1 MYQVGIVMHIVEYLS
16 RCSSKAGDDPT
27 APLNSGPHNQNL
39 LTFWSATSL
48 PVSVLLIELDR
59 FLAIRF
65 PFKYPHLVNSHR
77 SLALCSVTQ
86 LGSLITSLTLWG
98 TKTMGNHN
106 VFLAIIFIPYSI
118 CMAACLGC
126 ALYVVKTLIHQ
137 IRRDNRVSHGLGKMV
152 LCVERR
158 IVLFYKPPA
167 LLYFT
172 VADLCT
178 MPNGSCCS
186 TKSKS
191 TGLQLFSFFLSRFD
205 PN

>member
-1 MYQVGIVMHIVEYLS
+1 MHIVEYLS

-65 PFKYPHLVNSHR
+65 PFKYPHLVNSPR

-86 LGSLITSLTLWG
+86 LGSLITSVTLWG

-118 CMAACLGC
+118 CMAVCLGC

-137 IRRDNRVSHGLGKMV
+137 IRRDNRVRMEL
-152 LCVERR
+152 LCVERK
-158 IVLFYKPPA
+158 IVSFYKPPA
-167 LLYFT
+167 LLLFT
-172 VADLCT
+172 EADFCT
-178 MPNGSCCS
+178 MSNGSCCS

-191 TGLQLFSFFLSRFD
+191 TGLQLFSFFLEIRR
-205 PN
+205 

>member
-1 MYQVGIVMHIVEYLS
+1 MQVGIVMHIVEYLS

-65 PFKYPHLVNSHR
+65 PFKYPHLVNSPR

-86 LGSLITSLTLWG
+86 LGSLITSVTLWG

-137 IRRDNRVSHGLGKMV
+137 IRRDNRVRMEL
-152 LCVERR
+152 LCVERK
-158 IVLFYKPPA
+158 IVSFYKPPA
-167 LLYFT
+167 LLLFT
-172 VADLCT
+172 EADFCT
-178 MPNGSCCS
+178 MSNGSCCS

-191 TGLQLFSFFLSRFD
+191 TGLQLFSFFLEIRR
-205 PN
+205 

>member
-1 MYQVGIVMHIVEYLS
+1 MHIVEYLS

-65 PFKYPHLVNSHR
+65 PFKYPHLVNSPR

-86 LGSLITSLTLWG
+86 LGSLITSVTLWG

-137 IRRDNRVSHGLGKMV
+137 IRRDNRVRMEL
-152 LCVERR
+152 LCVERK
-158 IVLFYKPPA
+158 IVSFYKPPA
-167 LLYFT
+167 LLLFT
-172 VADLCT
+172 EADFCT
-178 MPNGSCCS
+178 MSNGSCCS

-191 TGLQLFSFFLSRFD
+191 TGLQLFSFFLEIRRY
-205 PN
+205 

>member
-1 MYQVGIVMHIVEYLS
+1 MHIVEYLS

-65 PFKYPHLVNSHR
+65 PFKYPHLVNSPR

-86 LGSLITSLTLWG
+86 LGSLITSVTLWG

-137 IRRDNRVSHGLGKMV
+137 IRRDNRVSLSLERME

-158 IVLFYKPPA
+158 IVSCYKSPA
-167 LLYFT
+167 LLLFTEAYFLT
-172 VADLCT
+172 IS
-178 MPNGSCCS
+178 NGTSCCS
-186 TKSKS
+186 TKSKR
-191 TGLQLFSFFLSRFD
+191 TGLQLFSFLGRYI
-205 PN
+205 PLI

>member
-1 MYQVGIVMHIVEYLS
+1 MHIVEYLS

-65 PFKYPHLVNSHR
+65 PFKYPHLVNSPR

-86 LGSLITSLTLWG
+86 LGSLITSVTLWG

-137 IRRDNRVSHGLGKMV
+137 IRRDNRVSRSLGRME
-152 LCVERR
+152 LCVERK
-158 IVLFYKPPA
+158 IVSFYKPQHFYILLWQIYVQCQMVVAVLQKVKA
-167 LLYFT
+167 LGFNYFH
-172 VADLCT
+172 
-178 MPNGSCCS
+178 
-186 TKSKS
+186 
-191 TGLQLFSFFLSRFD
+191 SFLKYVGTYL
-205 PN
+205 

>member
-1 MYQVGIVMHIVEYLS
+1 MHIVEYLS

-65 PFKYPHLVNSHR
+65 PFKYPHLVNSPR

-86 LGSLITSLTLWG
+86 LGSLITSVTLWG

-137 IRRDNRVSHGLGKMV
+137 IRRDNRVRMEL
-152 LCVERR
+152 LCVERK
-158 IVLFYKPPA
+158 IVSFYKPPA
-167 LLYFT
+167 LLLFT
-172 VADLCT
+172 EADFCT
-178 MPNGSCCS
+178 MSNGSCCS

-191 TGLQLFSFFLSRFD
+191 TGLQLFSFFLEIRR
-205 PN
+205 